1 LVNQLKGFIS
11 YFNFFV
17 IFKKEDIVT
26 VETLK
31 ESTGVAEKIE
41 KGLTLFVEAVEL
53 SSDLEIIGTSFPS
66 KEEVFVIRDYSKT
79 EGIEGAYVEVSIEE
93 IVRKVTDASKAQEFV
108 SVLQNDRAPIVL
120 NGVTRIVGY
129 YSRVNNWNKSK
140 VGELR
145 DRAKGSYGLTGQ
157 NPLFQDDRLNMIDSL

>member
-1 LVNQLKGFIS
+1 MTVDMLKK
-11 YFNFFV
+11 N
-17 IFKKEDIVT
+17 
-26 VETLK
+26 
-31 ESTGVAEKIE
+31 TGIAEKIE

-53 SSDLEIIGTSFPS
+53 SSDLEIIGTAFPS
-66 KEEVFVIRDYSKT
+66 KEEVFVIRDYSRT

-93 IVRKVTDASKAQEFV
+93 IVRKVVDSNKAQEFV
-108 SVLQNDRAPIVL
+108 NVIQNDRASIVL

-145 DRAKGSYGLTGQ
+145 DRAKGNYGLSGK
-157 NPLFQDDRLNMIDSL
+157 NPLFQNDRLDMIDSL

>member
-1 LVNQLKGFIS
+1 M
-11 YFNFFV
+11 
-17 IFKKEDIVT
+17 T

-31 ESTGVAEKIE
+31 ENTGVAEKIE
-41 KGLTLFVEAVEL
+41 MGLTLFVEAVEL
-53 SSDLEIIGTSFPS
+53 SSDLEIIGTAFPT

-79 EGIEGAYVEVSIEE
+79 EGIEGAYVEVSIDE
-93 IVRKVTDASKAQEFV
+93 IVRKVTDSTKAQEFIKV
-108 SVLQNDRAPIVL
+108 IQNDRAPIVL

-145 DRAKGSYGLTGQ
+145 DRANGSYGLTGQ
-157 NPLFQDDRLNMIDSL
+157 NPLFQNHRLDMIDSL

>member
-1 LVNQLKGFIS
+1 M
-11 YFNFFV
+11 
-17 IFKKEDIVT
+17 IFKKGDIVT

>member
-1 LVNQLKGFIS
+1 MTA
-11 YFNFFV
+11 
-17 IFKKEDIVT
+17 EM
-26 VETLK
+26 LK
-31 ESTGVAEKIE
+31 ENTEVAERIE

-53 SSDLEIIGTSFPS
+53 SSDLEVIGTAIPAN
-66 KEEVFVIRDYSKT
+66 EEVFVIRDYSKN

-93 IVRKVTDASKAQEFV
+93 IVRKVTDSDKAQEFV
-108 SVLQNDRAPIVL
+108 NVIQNDRAPIVL
-120 NGVTRIVGY
+120 NGITRIVGY

-157 NPLFQDDRLNMIDSL
+157 NPLFQDDRMDMIDSL

>member
-1 LVNQLKGFIS
+1 M
-11 YFNFFV
+11 
-17 IFKKEDIVT
+17 T

-31 ESTGVAEKIE
+31 ESTGVAGKIE

-157 NPLFQDDRLNMIDSL
+157 NPLFQDDRLDMIDSL

>member
-1 LVNQLKGFIS
+1 M
-11 YFNFFV
+11 
-17 IFKKEDIVT
+17 T

-31 ESTGVAEKIE
+31 ENTGVAEKIE
-41 KGLTLFVEAVEL
+41 MGLTLFVEAVEL
-53 SSDLEIIGTSFPS
+53 SSDLEIIGTAFPT

-79 EGIEGAYVEVSIEE
+79 EGIEGAYVEVSIDE
-93 IVRKVTDASKAQEFV
+93 IVRKVTDSTKAQEFIKV
-108 SVLQNDRAPIVL
+108 IQNDRAPIVL

-145 DRAKGSYGLTGQ
+145 DRANGSYGLTGQ
-157 NPLFQDDRLNMIDSL
+157 TPLFQDDRLDMIDSL